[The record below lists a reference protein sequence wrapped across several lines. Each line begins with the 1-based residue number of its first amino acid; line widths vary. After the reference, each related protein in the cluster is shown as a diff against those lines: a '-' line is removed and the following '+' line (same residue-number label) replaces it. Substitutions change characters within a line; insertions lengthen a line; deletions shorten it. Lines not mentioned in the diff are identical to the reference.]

1 MALNTNSNKSAK
13 IFSEKWEG
21 IDNERSKKYITFL
34 NNFLDEILLFEISIF
49 EEIPV
54 VLSLGFVKQQ
64 KAIGLS
70 ATKGLNTAI
79 ENSLEEMLQTFSN
92 LKNKREFDDSLKK
105 TDTSA
110 LDLYSQRYVDISPK
124 RF

>member
-1 MALNTNSNKSAK
+1 MALNTNSKKSAK

-21 IDNERSKKYITFL
+21 IGNERSKKYITFL

-49 EEIPV
+49 AEIPV
-54 VLSLGFVKQQ
+54 VLSLGFGKQQ

-70 ATKGLNTAI
+70 AAKGLNTAI